1 MTIMSLLG
9 LYVKKSGLQYTI
21 KSVMKHYITHR
32 LFKTDVGFKEVL
44 YLCSFSK
51 NLS

>member
-21 KSVMKHYITHR
+21 KSVMKHITHR
-32 LFKTDVGFKEVL
+32 LFKTDVVSKEVL

>member
-21 KSVMKHYITHR
+21 KSMKHYIIHR
-32 LFKTDVGFKEVL
+32 LFKTDVGSKEVL